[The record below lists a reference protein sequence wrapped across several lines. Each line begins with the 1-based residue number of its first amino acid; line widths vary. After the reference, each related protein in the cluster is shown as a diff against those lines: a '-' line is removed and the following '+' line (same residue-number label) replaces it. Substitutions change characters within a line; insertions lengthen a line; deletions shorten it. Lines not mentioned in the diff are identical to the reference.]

1 MSTLYGREGGG
12 GDRLREDVREVG
24 DDDARAEQRGSDTH
38 HTGPAAHLDHLLR
51 AEAAASCQGT
61 RET

>member
-1 MSTLYGREGGG
+1 VGGG
-12 GDRLREDVREVG
+12 GCLREDVREVG